1 MAARKARFLYEPAR
15 YAEVDAEHGSDAH
28 VGQPAAGAEAV
39 DGLAIHAEPLR
50 RLLRRHEIVQH

>member
-39 DGLAIHAEPLR
+39 DGLAVHAEPLGG
-50 RLLRRHEIVQH
+50 LLRREKPMQH